1 MKAGKG
7 LLMLLIKHL
16 NKEFLKFLISGGIN
30 TLATYLMY
38 LFLLLFYNYSLSYS
52 VSYIAGIFLSY
63 YLNSVFVFKE
73 KISFRKFLKF
83 PIVYLV
89 QYIVNMLMLYV
100 LVEYAQFN
108 VQIVPLVAMIIT
120 VPITFILSK
129 MIIKSK

>member
-1 MKAGKG
+1 MKVGNG
-7 LLMLLIKHL
+7 LPMLLTKHL

-52 VSYIAGIFLSY
+52 ISYIAGIFLSY

-73 KISFRKFLKF
+73 KISLYKFLKF

-89 QYIVNMLMLYV
+89 QYLVNMLMLYV
-100 LVEYAQFN
+100 LVEYAQFH

-120 VPITFILSK
+120 VPITFLLSK
-129 MIIKSK
+129 TIIKSK

>member
-1 MKAGKG
+1 MKAGNG
-7 LLMLLIKHL
+7 LPMLLTKHL

-52 VSYIAGIFLSY
+52 VSYVAGIFLSY

-83 PIVYLV
+83 PLVYLV
-89 QYIVNMLMLYV
+89 QYLVNMIMLYI
-100 LVEYAQFN
+100 LVEYAQLN
-108 VQIVPLVAMIIT
+108 VQIVPLVAMVVTI
-120 VPITFILSK
+120 PITFLLSK

>member
-1 MKAGKG
+1 
-7 LLMLLIKHL
+7 MLLTKRL

-89 QYIVNMLMLYV
+89 QYLVNMLLLYV
-100 LVEYAQFN
+100 LVEHAQFY
-108 VQIVPLVAMIIT
+108 VQLVPLVAMIIT
-120 VPITFILSK
+120 VPITFFLSK
-129 MIIKSK
+129 IIIKRK

>member
-1 MKAGKG
+1 
-7 LLMLLIKHL
+7 MLLTKHL

-73 KISFRKFLKF
+73 KISFCKFLKF

-89 QYIVNMLMLYV
+89 QYLVNMLLLYV
-100 LVEYAQFN
+100 LVEYAQFH

-120 VPITFILSK
+120 VPITFLLSK
-129 MIIKSK
+129 TIIKSK

>member
-1 MKAGKG
+1 MKAGNG
-7 LLMLLIKHL
+7 LLMLLTKHL

-52 VSYIAGIFLSY
+52 VSYITGIFLSY

>member
-1 MKAGKG
+1 MKAGNG
-7 LLMLLIKHL
+7 LPMLLTKHL

-38 LFLLLFYNYSLSYS
+38 LLLLLFYNYSISYS
-52 VSYIAGIFLSY
+52 ISYVAGIFLSY

-83 PIVYLV
+83 PVVYIV
-89 QYIVNMLMLYV
+89 QYLVNMLLMYI
-100 LVEYAQFN
+100 LVEYAQMHA
-108 VQIVPLVAMIIT
+108 QIVPLVAMVIT
-120 VPITFILSK
+120 VPITFLLSK

>member
-1 MKAGKG
+1 
-7 LLMLLIKHL
+7 MLLTKHL

-52 VSYIAGIFLSY
+52 VSYITGIFLSY

>member
-1 MKAGKG
+1 MKAGNG
-7 LLMLLIKHL
+7 LLMLLTKHL